1 MNERPFTMH
10 RTGISIAS
18 MDPMTGIHMPDASIL
33 AQLQKTCNMNV
44 VLQGLIWGLGEPQNR
59 IQDEKSAK
67 NISRFEG
74 NPSTIDFNMHISS

>member
-18 MDPMTGIHMPDASIL
+18 MNPMTGTHMPDASIP
-33 AQLQKTCNMNV
+33 AQLQKTCTMDV

-59 IQDEKSAK
+59 IQDEKSVK
-67 NISRFEG
+67 NISRVEG
-74 NPSTIDFNMHISS
+74 NSSTTDFNMHISS

>member
-18 MDPMTGIHMPDASIL
+18 MNPMTGILVPDASIL

-44 VLQGLIWGLGEPQNR
+44 VLHKLVWGLGKPQNQ
-59 IQDEKSAK
+59 IQDEKSVK
-67 NISRFEG
+67 NISRVER
-74 NPSTIDFNMHISS
+74 NPITVA

>member
-18 MDPMTGIHMPDASIL
+18 MYPMTGIHMPDASIL
-33 AQLQKTCNMNV
+33 AQLQKTCTMNV

-59 IQDEKSAK
+59 IQDEKSVK
-67 NISRFEG
+67 KQSRFER
-74 NPSTIDFNMHISS
+74 NPITVA

>member
-18 MDPMTGIHMPDASIL
+18 MNPMTGILITDALIL

-44 VLQGLIWGLGEPQNR
+44 VLQGVIWGLGEPQNR
-59 IQDEKSAK
+59 IQDEKSVK
-67 NISRFEG
+67 NMSRVER
-74 NPSTIDFNMHISS
+74 NPITIA

>member
-18 MDPMTGIHMPDASIL
+18 MDPMTGTHMPDASNP
-33 AQLQKTCNMNV
+33 AQLQKTCTMDV

-59 IQDEKSAK
+59 IQDEKPLKKCPRVERNSVTVA
-67 NISRFEG
+67 
-74 NPSTIDFNMHISS
+74 